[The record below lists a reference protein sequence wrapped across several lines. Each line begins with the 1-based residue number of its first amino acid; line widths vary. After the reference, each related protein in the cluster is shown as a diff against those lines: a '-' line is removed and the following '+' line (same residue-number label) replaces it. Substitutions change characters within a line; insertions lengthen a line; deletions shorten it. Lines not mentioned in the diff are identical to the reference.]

1 MELADGVEHS
11 HSVERRSLRAEALWA
26 LERKEGLA
34 QAITSQWERT
44 VVACQTQHSSYSL
57 PARAAQPIAG
67 QVFTARTAR
76 LV

>member
-34 QAITSQWERT
+34 QAITSQWER
-44 VVACQTQHSSYSL
+44 SSHVKRSIAATHCLLEPRSLSPGRYS
-57 PARAAQPIAG
+57 Q
-67 QVFTARTAR
+67 
-76 LV
+76 LVRPG